1 MKKNIDS
8 RARQN
13 ISISTLTRAL
23 LDVLGPQ
30 LAPAIDPDALTCD
43 EFALLYRNS
52 IVLIEQRINKEG
64 GLPPMPNIE
73 AELLARCLL
82 TCRTLEEA
90 IIYAGEFAQMIY
102 PRAGRIYLRHESNN
116 ALIELDSCRDHYD
129 ISTNLIDITGF
140 LFFVQLFIWL
150 TGVQFSY
157 RIRTHYSFSPELAP
171 FWALLSDTS
180 YDDGTNTCIE
190 LSAELL
196 ELPII
201 RQASDLTDFI
211 LSVPYQIIPSELQP
225 TLPHTRL
232 STQLG
237 IYLAAAMTRQQMM
250 PDIEDVAQLMAVSV
264 TTIRRRL
271 REEGTSYVEIRE
283 QCLRDEAI
291 RLLAEPGRSIE
302 QVAVRLGFS
311 EGSAFRRAFKRW
323 TGTNATAFRRK

>member
-1 MKKNIDS
+1 MTKHSDNRS
-8 RARQN
+8 RRN

-73 AELLARCLL
+73 AELLTRCLL

-102 PRAGRIYLRHESNN
+102 PRAGRIYLQHEANN
-116 ALIELDSCRDHYD
+116 ALIELDSCRDHYNV
-129 ISTNLIDITGF
+129 STNLIDITGF

-150 TGVQFSY
+150 TGVHFPY
-157 RIRTHYSFSPELAP
+157 RIRTHYSFRQELAP
-171 FWALLSDTS
+171 FWALLGDTS
-180 YDDGTNTCIE
+180 YDDGPNTRIE
-190 LSAELL
+190 LEADLL

-225 TLPHTRL
+225 TLPQTRFG
-232 STQLG
+232 TQLS
-237 IYLAAAMTRQQMM
+237 IYLTAAMDRNQTM
-250 PDIEDVAQLMAVSV
+250 PDIEDIARLMAVSV

-271 REEGTSYVEIRE
+271 REEGTSYIDIRE
-283 QCLRDEAI
+283 QCRLNEAT
-291 RLLAEPGRSIE
+291 RLLGEPGWSIE
-302 QVAVRLGFS
+302 QVATRLGFS
-311 EGSAFRRAFKRW
+311 EASAFRRAFKRW
-323 TGTNATAFRRK
+323 TGTNATAFRRR